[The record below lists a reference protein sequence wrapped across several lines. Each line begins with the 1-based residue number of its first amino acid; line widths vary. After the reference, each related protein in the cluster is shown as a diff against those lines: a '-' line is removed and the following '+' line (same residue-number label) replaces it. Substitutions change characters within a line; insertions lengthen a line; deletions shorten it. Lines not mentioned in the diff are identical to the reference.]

1 MAGDGGWQGGEGG
14 REAEPSG
21 APPAAAAAAAAAASS
36 AATAAAA
43 AAAASAAA
51 GERSHVRKE
60 DHLGERS
67 SLLSSLLPRSYST
80 RREQSRCAQAKLLLL
95 PLLAS
100 GVVTAL
106 LVVLFLVDP
115 EAFWDATTL

>member
-1 MAGDGGWQGGEGG
+1 M
-14 REAEPSG
+14 
-21 APPAAAAAAAAAASS
+21 PP
-36 AATAAAA
+36 
-43 AAAASAAA
+43 
-51 GERSHVRKE
+51 
-60 DHLGERS
+60 
-67 SLLSSLLPRSYST
+67 PT